1 MARGDVAPTAG
12 LCSITRER
20 STEAAVATGA
30 ILLAFLAAL
39 VAFGWIRVRRR
50 MGMGVTGRHFGLVF
64 VGFCLIVL
72 AMWAATRG

>member
-1 MARGDVAPTAG
+1 M
-12 LCSITRER
+12 
-20 STEAAVATGA
+20 ATGA

-50 MGMGVTGRHFGLVF
+50 MGLGVTGRHFGLVF

-72 AMWAATRG
+72 AMWAATQG